1 MKLFTR
7 TKSKKGFT
15 LIELVVVIAVIA
27 ILTAIAIPAF
37 SNVMSQANASVDSA
51 NVRMLKS
58 AGSMYITDPAIA
70 NPAAGAV
77 LSEAML
83 APYLDGGVIPAK
95 AGTATKWVVTVN
107 AGATGVTV
115 T

>member
-1 MKLFTR
+1 MKLLTR

-37 SNVMSQANASVDSA
+37 SNVMSQANASVDAA

-70 NPAAGAV
+70 NPAGGTELTQV
-77 LSEAML
+77 ML
-83 APYLDGGVIPAK
+83 ASYLDGGVIPNK
-95 AGTATKWVVTVN
+95 AGTSTKWTVTVN
-107 AGATGVTV
+107 TAATGVDV

>member
-37 SNVMSQANASVDSA
+37 SNVMSQANASVDAA
-51 NVRMLKS
+51 NVRMLES
-58 AGSMYITDPAIA
+58 AGAMYITDPNIA
-70 NPAAGAV
+70 NPAAAST
-77 LSEAML
+77 LDDADL
-83 APYLDGGVIPAK
+83 AAYLNGGVIPFK
-95 AGTATKWVVTVN
+95 AGTSTKWVVTIN

-115 T
+115 S